1 MDSMYSNSDQTA
13 PGKMCDELATRS
25 IKEMTEY
32 IILIKETAC
41 YKILVT

>member
-1 MDSMYSNSDQTA
+1 MDSMYSDSDQTA

-32 IILIKETAC
+32 ILIKEIAC